1 MPDYP
6 PVFGER
12 EERRIREIIKKET
25 KKGNVIAITAL
36 LLSVT
41 DLILKFILK

>member
-1 MPDYP
+1 MPDFP

-12 EERRIREIIKKET
+12 EEKRIRELKKET
-25 KKGNVIAITAL
+25 KKGNIIAITAL

-41 DLILKFILK
+41 DLILKLILK